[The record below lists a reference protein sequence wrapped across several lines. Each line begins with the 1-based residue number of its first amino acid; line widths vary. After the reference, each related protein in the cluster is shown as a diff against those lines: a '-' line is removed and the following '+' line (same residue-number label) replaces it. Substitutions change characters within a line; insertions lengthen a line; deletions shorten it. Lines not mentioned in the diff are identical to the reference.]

1 MNSPSAIIAED
12 EPLLRAEIREALRV
26 LWPELQIVAEAR
38 DGIEAI
44 AALQRH
50 APNIAF
56 LDIQMPGHNGLAVAR
71 HASGK
76 VHVVFVTAFD
86 EHAVAAFE
94 HGALDYIV
102 KPLTTE
108 RLQLT
113 VARLKQR
120 LCDPPA
126 NFDGI
131 LDIVR
136 AASIGGAHYLKWL
149 TVPHGDQRRVLAVG
163 DISYLR
169 ADNKYTTI
177 VARTGTF
184 LLNASLK
191 EMREKLDPE
200 VFWQIHRSIIVN
212 VSDIDTIQRAL
223 RGTLELRLK
232 DRRELLPVSA
242 PFAHLFRN
250 C

>member
-1 MNSPSAIIAED
+1 MNAPSAIIAED
-12 EPLLRAEIREALRV
+12 EPLLRAEIRDTLHA
-26 LWPELQIVAEAR
+26 LWPELQILAEVG
-38 DGIEAI
+38 DGTQAV
-44 AALQRH
+44 AALERH

-56 LDIQMPGHNGLAVAR
+56 LDIQMPGHSGLDVAR

-94 HGALDYIV
+94 RGALDYIV
-102 KPLTTE
+102 KPVTLE
-108 RLQLT
+108 RLRLT
-113 VARLKQR
+113 VDRLQQR
-120 LCDPPA
+120 VREPPA
-126 NFDGI
+126 NLNSLLEI
-131 LDIVR
+131 MK
-136 AASIGGAHYLKWL
+136 AAVGLRYIKWL
-149 TVPHGDQRRVLAVG
+149 TVPHGDQRRVLAVS

-184 LLNASLK
+184 LLNSSLR
-191 EMREKLDPE
+191 EMQEKLDPE

-212 VSDIDTIQRAL
+212 VSAIDTIHRAL
-223 RGTLELRLK
+223 RGTLELKLK

-242 PFAHLFRN
+242 PYAHLFKHS
-250 C
+250 